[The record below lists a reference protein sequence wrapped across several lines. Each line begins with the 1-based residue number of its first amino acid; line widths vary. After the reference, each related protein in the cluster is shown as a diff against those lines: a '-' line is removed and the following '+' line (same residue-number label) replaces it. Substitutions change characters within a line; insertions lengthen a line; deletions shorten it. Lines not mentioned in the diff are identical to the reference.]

1 MVVIFAAYAYPFLS
15 STCLLAASNRPI
27 GHCEN
32 VAPLAKRCPDS
43 KLPPVFYLSVYI
55 MKRPKHSLIA
65 ARKNVYLLADG
76 DMSQDKKTAESN
88 GNVVTLKSV
97 AAHVGLSAGTVSAV
111 LNDAPSAKHIP
122 KQTRE
127 RIIAAA
133 RKLDYRPN
141 FFARSLRKR
150 RTFTLGVIAY
160 EIGDGYS
167 SSIIAGIENSARQR
181 DYFFV
186 TGIHRHDRELFERYS
201 RLLLQRGAEGIIA
214 VDFNLA
220 HSLPVPAVAIPGH
233 TDNEGV
239 TNIVLDHRHAAEL
252 ALKHLAGLGHEKIA
266 ILRGHPDS
274 ADSHHRWNA
283 VQEVAQEM
291 GLPLDPELVIQ
302 IDSTDSTPSLGYPY
316 GKRLVESR
324 RPFTALFAY
333 NDISAIGAIR
343 AFQEAGLQ
351 VPRDVSVVGFDDIPG
366 AAFHYPSL
374 TTVRQPLR
382 RMGEIAV
389 EVLVARIEG
398 EKEWQR
404 EIAVQPEIV
413 VRESTGPV
421 HS

>member
-1 MVVIFAAYAYPFLS
+1 
-15 STCLLAASNRPI
+15 
-27 GHCEN
+27 
-32 VAPLAKRCPDS
+32 
-43 KLPPVFYLSVYI
+43 
-55 MKRPKHSLIA
+55 
-65 ARKNVYLLADG
+65 
-76 DMSQDKKTAESN
+76 MSQDSKTTESKRD
-88 GNVVTLKSV
+88 VVTLKSV

-122 KQTRE
+122 KPTRE

-167 SSIIAGIENSARQR
+167 SSIIAGIENAARQR

-186 TGIHRHDRELFERYS
+186 TGVHRHDRELFDRYS
-201 RLLLQRGAEGIIA
+201 RLLLQRGAEGIITL
-214 VDFNLA
+214 DFNLA
-220 HSLPVPAVAIPGH
+220 HSLPVPVVSIPGH

-239 TNIVLDHRHAAEL
+239 TNIVLDHHRAAEL
-252 ALKHLAGLGHEKIA
+252 ALKHLAELGHQKIA
-266 ILRGHPDS
+266 ILKGHPES

-283 VQEVAQEM
+283 VQEVAREM
-291 GLPLDPELVIQ
+291 GLRLDPELVMQ
-302 IDSTDSTPSLGYPY
+302 IDSTESSPSLGYPL
-316 GKRLVESR
+316 GKRLVESK

-389 EVLVARIEG
+389 ETLAARIDG
-398 EKEWQR
+398 EKDWPR

-421 HS
+421 RA